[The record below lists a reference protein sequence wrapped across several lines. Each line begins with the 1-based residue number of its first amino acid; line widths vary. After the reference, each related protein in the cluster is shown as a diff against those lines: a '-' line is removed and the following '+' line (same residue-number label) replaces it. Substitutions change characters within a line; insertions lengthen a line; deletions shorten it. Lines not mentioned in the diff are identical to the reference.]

1 MLDNVMLASLDAL
14 DELLATYNKEEF
26 IKEMTKYEKYEGIKI
41 DDISF
46 NSLFLDE
53 KVVIKARYRIVDS
66 NLSRSFDN
74 SDTNLIGIAA

>member
-26 IKEMTKYEKYEGIKI
+26 IKEMTKYEKNEGIRI

-53 KVVIKARYRIVDS
+53 EVVIKARYRIVDS

-74 SDTNLIGIAA
+74 SDTNLIGMAA